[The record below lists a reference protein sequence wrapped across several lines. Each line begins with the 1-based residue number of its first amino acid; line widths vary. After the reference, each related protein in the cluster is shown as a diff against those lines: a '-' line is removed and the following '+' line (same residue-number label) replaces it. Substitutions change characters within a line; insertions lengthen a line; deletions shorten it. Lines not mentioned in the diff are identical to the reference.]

1 MKLKPWHPRALRDF
15 TGFILLALFWLNG
28 DAAPLKGRVIG
39 VLDGDTISLIDHDH
53 RSLRIRL
60 AQIDAPEKH
69 QPFGAASKQS
79 LSSLVFGKDVL
90 IDIVDKDRYGRSV
103 AKIHIDEMDV
113 NLEQVRRGMA
123 WVYEK
128 YARESRYFNVQLEAK
143 KERRGLWKDQD
154 PTPPWTYRH
163 NTKKSHP

>member
-1 MKLKPWHPRALRDF
+1 MKLKTWHSRALRHSK
-15 TGFILLALFWLNG
+15 GFILLALFWLNG
-28 DAAPLKGRVIG
+28 EAAPLKGHVIG

-53 RSLRIRL
+53 QALRIRL

-69 QPFGAASKQS
+69 QPFGAASKKS

-90 IDIVDKDRYGRSV
+90 IDIVDTDRYGRSV
-103 AKIHIDEMDV
+103 AKIYIDEMDV

-143 KERRGLWKDQD
+143 KERRGLWRDQD

-163 NTKKSHP
+163 NTKKSDP